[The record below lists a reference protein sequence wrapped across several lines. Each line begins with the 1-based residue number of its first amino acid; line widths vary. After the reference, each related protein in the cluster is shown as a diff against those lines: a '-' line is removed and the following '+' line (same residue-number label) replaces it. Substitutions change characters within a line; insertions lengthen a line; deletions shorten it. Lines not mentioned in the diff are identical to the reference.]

1 MDVVIT
7 KHSQAIA
14 LVKPDSQFDA
24 FDAPNIQKGFNELLA
39 KGFVNFVVDLTDVSF
54 MDSAAMAILVGLLKQ
69 TREKDGYVKLVRPKR
84 KAAQHIL
91 GLTRFDRVFEI
102 VDSVDAVTNDL

>member
-14 LVKPDSQFDA
+14 IVKPDPQFDA
-24 FDAPNIQKGFNELLA
+24 FDAPNIQEGFDDLLA
-39 KGFVNFVVDLTDVSF
+39 KGFINFVIDLTEVSF

-69 TREKDGYVKLVRPKR
+69 TREKGGYVKLVWPKR
-84 KAAQHIL
+84 RAAQHIL
-91 GLTRFDRVFEI
+91 SLTRFDRVFEM
-102 VDSVDAVTNDL
+102 VDSVDAATNGL